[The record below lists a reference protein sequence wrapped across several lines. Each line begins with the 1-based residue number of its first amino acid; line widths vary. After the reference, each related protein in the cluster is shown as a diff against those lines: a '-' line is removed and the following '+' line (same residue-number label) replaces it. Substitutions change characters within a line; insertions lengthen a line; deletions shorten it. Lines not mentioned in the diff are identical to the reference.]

1 MENCAI
7 SEITIAELRFGAEN
21 SQNQAEN
28 RKVVDEFIS
37 RFTIL
42 PIFHSLEV
50 YAREKARLKKKGML
64 IDDFDLLIGAS
75 AISNDLILV
84 TRNVSHFERLEQIK
98 IENWVSD

>member
-1 MENCAI
+1 
-7 SEITIAELRFGAEN
+7 
-21 SQNQAEN
+21 
-28 RKVVDEFIS
+28 
-37 RFTIL
+37 
-42 PIFHSLEV
+42 
-50 YAREKARLKKKGML
+50 ML